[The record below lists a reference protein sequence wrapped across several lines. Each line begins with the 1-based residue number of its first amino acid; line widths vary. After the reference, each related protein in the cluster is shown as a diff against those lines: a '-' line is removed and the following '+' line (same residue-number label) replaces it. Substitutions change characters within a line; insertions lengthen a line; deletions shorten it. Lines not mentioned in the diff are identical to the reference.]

1 MSSVVGGPAVQPLV
15 GLQATELS
23 EAAAAERAA
32 EGSLSRVDALVPR
45 EIAKVQ
51 ELLPAVGARVARLPR
66 MALQM
71 CV

>member
-1 MSSVVGGPAVQPLV
+1 MCVYLTSSVCEDVLLQMSRLDEGLATHLAAVRP
-15 GLQATELS
+15 
-23 EAAAAERAA
+23 
-32 EGSLSRVDALVPR
+32 LSRVDALVPR